1 MVRPLM
7 LMCSDSGS
15 VPAGGTGA
23 HVTREPEVLAFQT
36 LPTLLSL
43 TPTQPSG
50 EEPAGLAVAP
60 SRAARFSN

>member
-1 MVRPLM
+1 M
-7 LMCSDSGS
+7 
-15 VPAGGTGA
+15 
-23 HVTREPEVLAFQT
+23 TRAPEVLAFQT